1 LARSKTTIL
10 VDDRVLMQ
18 IRNLATWKHGTSRM
32 MSTEIEDAL
41 RAFSPLETIMA
52 LAARLNLKVDKYPSL
67 DEVSRSRPRLAT
79 SAGKTVRKMR
89 DERSR
94 HLLGHK

>member
-1 LARSKTTIL
+1 LARTKTTIL
-10 VDDRVLMQ
+10 VDDRVLEQ
-18 IRNLATWKHGTSRM
+18 IRNLATSKHGTSRM
-32 MSTEIEDAL
+32 MSAEIEEAL
-41 RAFSPLETIMA
+41 RAFSPLETIKA
-52 LAARLNLKVDKYPSL
+52 LAARLDVKVDKYPSL

-94 HLLGHK
+94 RLLGHQ